1 MDLKKQTKAE
11 LISAIKN
18 YQIKKLEQK
27 LDLQKESNKNKFFNQ
42 IKSYFLQIWNLIS
55 TFKDILA
62 KLTFIS
68 LLIGLFRKYK
78 IFRRI
83 WLILNSIVMGIF
95 GISLLDNFGLGFL
108 KNFITEIRDITY
120 SVIDY
125 LSNTQFYNYLN
136 NLFNKEIPSSKKIDK
151 SRPLIEENTTET
163 IRNET
168 SIRRNQGNPKISDWL
183 KPNDEI
189 IEEIPEETNYKK
201 YIIIGTTIIIVS
213 FLSWYFFDEIKASG
227 LSVVEWIKKYFNQDP
242 RDPRD
247 PSNSDFKGKAK
258 EKLDRLIK
266 EKFKK
271 DQEENV
277 ASSSKDPIDIYFP
290 ENEKRVLTS
299 PSLEELNK
307 NVSDSWDSEAS
318 SSSNSSDETITPF
331 NSQKDN
337 LFKNKLE
344 DLSFFK
350 EKWKILMDEDIKDN
364 IQKYENILNGGFS
377 EENMQSL
384 IDIYVKLIFEY
395 NENTKYLNELKNLEL
410 DSRNLEI
417 GRQINYQFRN
427 WIIENH
433 KILLPQSDKIIETG
447 NEIDSPQLLP
457 KDLFED

>member
-1 MDLKKQTKAE
+1 MNYNKYSKAE
-11 LISAIKN
+11 LISKINDYKIN
-18 YQIKKLEQK
+18 KLEQK
-27 LDLQKESNKNKFFNQ
+27 LHKNNILTK
-42 IKSYFLQIWNLIS
+42 IKSYFWQLWNLIS

-83 WLILNSIVMGIF
+83 WLILNSIVMSIF

-108 KNFITEIRDITY
+108 KNFIMEIREITY

-125 LSNTQFYNYLN
+125 LSNTNFYKYLN

-201 YIIIGTTIIIVS
+201 YLIIGTTIIIVS

-227 LSVVEWIKKYFNQDP
+227 LSAVEWIKKYFNP
-242 RDPRD
+242 DPRD

-266 EKFKK
+266 EKIK
-271 DQEENV
+271 QEENI
-277 ASSSKDPIDIYFP
+277 ASSSKNPIDIYFP
-290 ENEKRVLTS
+290 ENTEKGVLTS

-307 NVSDSWDSEAS
+307 NVSDSWDS
-318 SSSNSSDETITPF
+318 SSSNSSNETITPF
-331 NSQKDN
+331 NLQKDN
-337 LFKNKLE
+337 LFKKKLD
-344 DLSFFK
+344 DLNFFK
-350 EKWKILMDEDIKDN
+350 EKWKVLIDEDIKND
-364 IQKYENILNGGFS
+364 IEKYENILNEGVS
-377 EENMQSL
+377 DENMQSL
-384 IDIYVKLIFEY
+384 IDIYIKLMFEY
-395 NENTKYLNELKNLEL
+395 NQNTNYLKEFKNLNL
-410 DSRNLEI
+410 DPKNLEI
-417 GRQINYQFRN
+417 GRHINYQFRN

-433 KILLPQSDKIIETG
+433 KILLPNSDKIIEKG